1 MERLLGP
8 RRRNWPTR
16 YVLDKHL
23 GNHADCQTSLS
34 WRKINWSQHF
44 GFRWWTLQRHAL
56 GGPVNRSLRQ
66 MEPRFS

>member
-44 GFRWWTLQRHAL
+44 GFRWWTLQRHA
-56 GGPVNRSLRQ
+56 
-66 MEPRFS
+66 